1 MKSIKHVNV
10 GTVGHV
16 DHGRML
22 QYTGERGY
30 KSMVENYPSG
40 MPYLT
45 RRINPFQPEWIY
57 WWEGLIYV
65 GGRVIHNLRIYEDK
79 KPPEEG
85 VICDSISPTEGHSDK
100 YKRLQE
106 LLVSR
111 MKMGPV
117 GGKMMPTEVINE
129 MERLLTHSPMKVNPI
144 RIMHEYERDRRTVI
158 PSRKSIQWA
167 IEMTHW
173 KDKDLFK
180 ILGMDQLSPD
190 QLADLRW
197 KRTNGQSS

>member
-22 QYTGERGY
+22 QYTGKRGY
-30 KSMVENYPSG
+30 KSLAENYPASI
-40 MPYLT
+40 PYIV

-85 VICDSISPTEGHSDK
+85 MICDSISPIEGRSK
-100 YKRLQE
+100 EYEQIKKM
-106 LLVSR
+106 LVSR
-111 MKMGPV
+111 MNKGTSAIEDFLR
-117 GGKMMPTEVINE
+117 PTGV
-129 MERLLTHSPMKVNPI
+129 KVNPI

-167 IEMTHW
+167 IEMMSW

-180 ILGMDQLSPD
+180 LLGAYEKSPEK
-190 QLADLRW
+190 LADLRW
-197 KRTNGQSS
+197 TRNNV

>member
-22 QYTGERGY
+22 QYTGKRGY

-40 MPYLT
+40 IPYLT
-45 RRINPFQPEWIY
+45 RRVNPFEPEWIY

-85 VICDSISPTEGHSDK
+85 VICDSISPTEGRSK
-100 YKRLQE
+100 EYEQIKKM
-106 LLVSR
+106 LVSR
-111 MKMGPV
+111 MNKGTS
-117 GGKMMPTEVINE
+117 GKAMPPEITSAIEDFLRPTGV
-129 MERLLTHSPMKVNPI
+129 KVNPI